1 MFLFAI
7 FAIRRNLRR
16 HVSSGAFSSF
26 PSSGTA
32 TFLTT
37 VNVRSGPGTSY
48 SVVATYSKGE
58 SVKYDKLVT
67 GDSRTWIS
75 YIASSGNRR
84 YCCAIDKDGSTYIT
98 VSGTTPTPTSSGGKV
113 SLPIPL
119 YYQWNYKTPYGS
131 GTIASCGC
139 GPTSFAMVASYL
151 LGKDVTPPD
160 AIAWCGNKYYVD
172 GKGTAWSYFAAA
184 SSHFGCGSVTQTGT
198 HSTAY
203 TAVKNKKP
211 VISSQGPG
219 IFTKG
224 GHFIV
229 LRGYSGSD
237 GVLVND
243 PNDSSSKDFKDRVF
257 DFNTEVAATAS
268 QYWIFKA
275 K

>member
-1 MFLFAI
+1 MFLFALLG
-7 FAIRRNLRR
+7 IRRNLRKYPEANLL
-16 HVSSGAFSSF
+16 STF

-32 TFLTT
+32 KFLTT
-37 VNVRSGPGTSY
+37 VNVRTGPGTSY
-48 SVVATYSKGE
+48 KAVSTYSKGE
-58 SVKYDKLVT
+58 TVKYDKLVT

-75 YIASSGNRR
+75 YISSSGSRH
-84 YCCAIDKDGSTYIT
+84 YCCAIDKDGSKYIS
-98 VSGTTPTPTSSGGKV
+98 VGGSTPTPTTTSKV

-119 YYQWNYKTPYGS
+119 YYQWNYKTKYGD
-131 GTIASCGC
+131 GTIATCGC

-151 LGKDVTPPD
+151 KGKKITPPD
-160 AIAWCGNKYYVD
+160 AVSWCGNKYYVK
-172 GKGTAWSYFAAA
+172 GVGTAWSYFKAA

-198 HSTAY
+198 SSTAH
-203 TAVKNKKP
+203 TAIKNKKP
-211 VISSQGPG
+211 VICSQGPG

-229 LRGYSGSD
+229 LRGYSGSN

-243 PNDSSSKDFKDRVF
+243 PNDNSSKNFKNRVF
-257 DFNTEVAATAS
+257 NFNTEVAKTAS